1 LDKLIMILAVLN
13 DLLFA
18 SKIRTTAAQ
27 IGAEVSIAKTP
38 DAALDAIRASPPALV
53 IIDLNNGPAD
63 PLQILAA
70 MQQDPALAHV
80 PTLGFVSHVQTGL
93 IDAARRAGIGE
104 VMPRSAFA
112 MRLPD
117 ILARG

>member
-1 LDKLIMILAVLN
+1 MILAVLN

-27 IGAEVSIAKTP
+27 LGAEVAIVKSAA
-38 DAALDAIRASPPALV
+38 AALEAMRASAPSLV
-53 IIDLNNGPAD
+53 ILDLNNAPGD
-63 PLQILAA
+63 PLQVVAA
-70 MQQDPALAHV
+70 MRADASLAHV

-93 IDAARRAGIGE
+93 IDAARQAGIGE

>member
-1 LDKLIMILAVLN
+1 MILAVLN

-27 IGAEVSIAKTP
+27 LGVELTIVKTP
-38 DAALDAIRASPPALV
+38 DTALDAIRASAPSLV
-53 IIDLNNGPAD
+53 ILDLNNGPAD
-63 PLQILAA
+63 PLQVVAA
-70 MQQDPALAHV
+70 IQQDAALAHV
-80 PTLGFVSHVQTGL
+80 RTLGFVSHVQTGL